1 MLKLTMTYSRGNEGC
16 LYQTMKGASLEHGS
30 GAIDRRTLAKQAA
43 PKEQRWPR
51 TQRRQERVRTVL
63 SRRQPDLTVVLENV
77 HDPHNVSA
85 VLRTCDAVG
94 ILEVHAVYTIE
105 APPDMLFARQT
116 SASAVKW
123 VAVRQHRSIEDC
135 YRTLRLAGMS
145 ILATALAPEATDLYE
160 IDLASPV
167 ALVFGNEMRG
177 VSEQALQ
184 LADGA
189 LSIPMVGM
197 VQSLNISVACA
208 VCLYEAFRQ
217 RQARGAYD
225 QSKLPE
231 DALKRLENDWL
242 KR

>member
-1 MLKLTMTYSRGNEGC
+1 MR
-16 LYQTMKGASLEHGS
+16 A
-30 GAIDRRTLAKQAA
+30 
-43 PKEQRWPR
+43 
-51 TQRRQERVRTVL
+51 VL
-63 SRRQPDLTVVLENV
+63 SRRQPDLTIVLENV

-105 APPDMLFARQT
+105 QPPESLFARQT

-123 VAVRQHRSIEDC
+123 VSVRQHESIEAC
-135 YRTLRLAGMS
+135 YGELHQAGLTV
-145 ILATALAPEATDLYE
+145 LATALAPGAADLYD
-160 IDLASPV
+160 IDLAAPV

-177 VSEQALQ
+177 VSESALR

-217 RQARGAYD
+217 RLAHGAYD
-225 QSKLPE
+225 RSRLSGDE
-231 DALKRLENDWL
+231 LNALADDWL